1 MIMKTASLTNNVE
14 YHETRPT
21 IQVLLETETGKEI
34 RIVFKKDQIMKE
46 HKTPFPIVV
55 EIFEGS
61 MDFGVNGELHS
72 LNKGDLI
79 ALEGGVPHD
88 LRATNDSIVRL
99 SLNKADSAKRV
110 KKVAQNS

>member
-1 MIMKTASLTNNVE
+1 MKTASLTKNIE
-14 YHETRPT
+14 YHDTRPT

-34 RIVFKKDQIMKE
+34 RIAFKKDQIMKE

-61 MDFGVNGELHS
+61 IDFGVNGVVHS

-79 ALEGGVPHD
+79 SLEGSVPHD
-88 LRATNDSIVRL
+88 LRATKDSIVRL

-110 KKVAQNS
+110 ENVANNS